1 MQTWAIIYN
10 PTSGRHSPSKLEAV
24 QELLHGHGVRTA
36 LHPTAY
42 AGHATAIART
52 VTGVERVLSYGGDG
66 TLNEVA
72 GGLLGRG
79 IPLMFVPGGTANAMA
94 YELGIPRDPVKA
106 VAALLQGEPR
116 PISPG
121 LVDGRVFML
130 MAGFGFDA
138 TIVKLVTAEFKA
150 RLGAMAYVVNG
161 FRALL
166 HPKPEI
172 RVETPLGTLRG
183 VWVVGARSR
192 RYGGMFFVHPRAA
205 LTRPELG
212 VVVVNKAMIAPF
224 AFTNLIFGTRFSNG
238 GIRLEE
244 HATFSISCEEPVA
257 AQVDGEYLG
266 EGKRFEIS
274 ISRQTLPFCLPARR

>member
-24 QELLHGHGVRTA
+24 QELLHGHEVRAA
-36 LHPTAY
+36 LHPTTY
-42 AGHATAIART
+42 AGHATEIART

-72 GGLLGRG
+72 GGLLGRD

-106 VAALLQGEPR
+106 VTALLQGEPR
-116 PISPG
+116 PIRPG
-121 LVDGRVFML
+121 QVGGRVFML
-130 MAGFGFDA
+130 MVGFGFDA
-138 TIVKLVTAEFKA
+138 TIVKLVSVGVKA
-150 RLGAMAYVVNG
+150 KLGAMAYVVNG

-172 RVETPLGTLRG
+172 LVETPLGTLRG
-183 VWVVGARSR
+183 VWVVGARAR
-192 RYGGMFFVHPRAA
+192 RYGGMFYVHPRAA
-205 LTRPELG
+205 LTRPDLG

-224 AFTNLIFGTRFSNG
+224 AFTNLIFGTRFTNG
-238 GIRLEE
+238 GIRLED
-244 HATFSISCEEPVA
+244 HSAFRISCEEPVA

-266 EGKRFEIS
+266 EGTSFAVGIS
-274 ISRQTLPFCLPARR
+274 QQTLLFCLPVRK